1 MQEKTC
7 ITKNLHRK
15 ELQKQKQ
22 SRSLCFFS
30 KCVADMM
37 DNLKTEFGKS
47 FENTNDEEASR
58 LNKEQPKQLNE
69 FEEVVRLVKEILESG
84 SVFPT
89 KQREIQ
95 RIIARYEELAALK
108 GDYMEK
114 LKNKTSESEIDKISY
129 SKKKKIN
136 IKLAKISGISSSL
149 GYYTFKNQF
158 DKLHLRTALK
168 TMLPELLRNNY
179 LEDLV
184 LSLVKNI
191 QGIEEIWN
199 RLKKAYGDT
208 KIML

>member
-1 MQEKTC
+1 
-7 ITKNLHRK
+7 
-15 ELQKQKQ
+15 
-22 SRSLCFFS
+22 
-30 KCVADMM
+30 MM

-129 SKKKKIN
+129 SKKKRIN

-191 QGIEEIWN
+191 QGIEDIWN

>member
-129 SKKKKIN
+129 SKKKRIN

-191 QGIEEIWN
+191 QGIEDIWN

>member
-129 SKKKKIN
+129 SKKKKLTSN
-136 IKLAKISGISSSL
+136 
-149 GYYTFKNQF
+149 
-158 DKLHLRTALK
+158 
-168 TMLPELLRNNY
+168 
-179 LEDLV
+179 
-184 LSLVKNI
+184 
-191 QGIEEIWN
+191 
-199 RLKKAYGDT
+199 
-208 KIML
+208 